1 MAVRYLTMASG
12 IPRLAVEPGGAVY
25 DESTAIGVTVT
36 TGTNVTLPASGTYT
50 SGELEIY
57 LNGQQLEDVIDYNF
71 VGSPPRT
78 QVQFTFDLVA
88 GDVLRFRKDAN
99 T

>member
-1 MAVRYLTMASG
+1 MAVRYFTLSSG
-12 IPRLAVEPGGAVY
+12 VPHLAVEPAGAVY
-25 DESTAIGVTVT
+25 DETTSVGSTIT

-50 SGELEIY
+50 SLELEVY
-57 LNGQQLEDVIDYNF
+57 LNGQQLEDVSDFNY

-88 GDVLRFRKDAN
+88 GDLLRFRKDAN